1 MLIFSATSYLESLFY
16 AVPLSVLPLLN
27 SVARMDLIDFHKEQ
41 QHAVVGNSLGGE
53 TTLEQLDERSLTLR
67 YTPAS
72 IWKMELMPDSTIL
85 VTRTFYARDTTHIRR
100 VYNRRWQLIKKDL
113 SGKNVSGKGFD

>member
-41 QHAVVGNSLGGE
+41 QPAVVGNSLGGE

-67 YTPAS
+67 YTPA
-72 IWKMELMPDSTIL
+72 
-85 VTRTFYARDTTHIRR
+85 
-100 VYNRRWQLIKKDL
+100 
-113 SGKNVSGKGFD
+113 